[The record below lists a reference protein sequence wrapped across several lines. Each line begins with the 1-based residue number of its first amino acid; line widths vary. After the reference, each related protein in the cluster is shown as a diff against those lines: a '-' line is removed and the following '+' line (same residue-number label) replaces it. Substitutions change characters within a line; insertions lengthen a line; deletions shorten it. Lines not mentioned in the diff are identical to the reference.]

1 MLSEEYYRAYGAATL
16 EILAEGIE
24 VAGRRVVII
33 DDVLATGGTIGAT
46 RRLLERGGANVAG
59 AAVVV
64 ELAGLSG
71 RAALAPLPVHS
82 LSRL

>member
-1 MLSEEYYRAYGAATL
+1 MAPPS

-46 RRLLERGGANVAG
+46 RRLSERGNVQSG
-59 AAVVV
+59 RSG
-64 ELAGLSG
+64 ELLSG
-71 RAALAPLPVHS
+71 RAALAPLPCTA
-82 LSRL
+82 